1 MGEGSQNR
9 LEAEAQR
16 LEVALHPRVG
26 RDASRRE
33 IPSRLKL
40 QGARKIWRDI
50 CDPYSPPQPL
60 TVQGLPGTT
69 TPLLNLGLLTANEIR
84 VN

>member
-1 MGEGSQNR
+1 MGEGSGNR

-16 LEVALHPRVG
+16 LEGALHPHVVK
-26 RDASRRE
+26 DASRGK
-33 IPSRLKL
+33 IPPQLKL

-50 CDPYSPPQPL
+50 CDPYGLPQPL

-69 TPLLNLGLLTANEIR
+69 TPPLNLGLLMANEIG